1 MGMPVDRTLQDL
13 LLERIDADPR
23 LDEAAG
29 LLILAAADGPDALMQ
44 ALEDRAVDR
53 AEPTTVGQAVEP
65 VGAYLG
71 PITVEGF
78 RGVGQ
83 PASLPL
89 QPGPGLTLVVGRNGS
104 GKSSFAEAAEILL
117 TGDNRRWSERS
128 AIWPQGAELEQS
140 LTEVQPH
147 GRSKTDL
154 LSLGWDQDLVAFRPF
169 LSYNELGSM
178 LDEGPSK
185 LHDALSSVLG
195 LDGLVTVE
203 KLLADARKDR
213 EKAHKDAQAALQ
225 RLLLRLEQLDDD
237 RARQCVGALV
247 GKRWD
252 IDAVESVL
260 LGTTA
265 DGEAASELGVLR
277 RLSSIE
283 GPSVEGAVE
292 AAERLREAAAAVAEV
307 AGTDAE
313 RARSVADVLQAA
325 LDFHAGHGD
334 GDCPV
339 CGRHGALDPSWRASA
354 DAQIRELRVAAETA
368 EAASRQQERAVRAAL
383 DLLTAP
389 PTVLDQA
396 GQVGVDASATLAA
409 WRQWAERPVADDP
422 DALAAHLENRLDP
435 LLAALELA
443 RASACAALDRKESQ
457 WRPTARD
464 LAAWLGRHRGGGAGP
479 GRPLHQ
485 RCVGDRP
492 GRGASRRGGGTAGSW
507 VLPRGHRGCLHG
519 GGAPPSARAG

>member
-128 AIWPQGAELEQS
+128 AIWREGWRNLHHPFPTEVSAELVVEGVRGRTMVRRWWPQGAELEQS

-265 DGEAASELGVLR
+265 DGEAASELGCCAGCLR
-277 RLSSIE
+277 S
-283 GPSVEGAVE
+283 
-292 AAERLREAAAAVAEV
+292 
-307 AGTDAE
+307 
-313 RARSVADVLQAA
+313 RARAWK
-325 LDFHAGHGD
+325 
-334 GDCPV
+334 
-339 CGRHGALDPSWRASA
+339 GRWRRPSGF
-354 DAQIRELRVAAETA
+354 
-368 EAASRQQERAVRAAL
+368 VR
-383 DLLTAP
+383 
-389 PTVLDQA
+389 
-396 GQVGVDASATLAA
+396 
-409 WRQWAERPVADDP
+409 R
-422 DALAAHLENRLDP
+422 
-435 LLAALELA
+435 
-443 RASACAALDRKESQ
+443 
-457 WRPTARD
+457 
-464 LAAWLGRHRGGGAGP
+464 
-479 GRPLHQ
+479 RPL
-485 RCVGDRP
+485 
-492 GRGASRRGGGTAGSW
+492 
-507 VLPRGHRGCLHG
+507 
-519 GGAPPSARAG
+519 